1 MSSVVF
7 HKISFLN
14 PLFKVESRNVT
25 NNSLTCKDDIQGQ
38 IFKVKDVKKMFI
50 NVLCFI
56 KFHVEVHSFKVE
68 TPNVTNN
75 SLICN
80 GNIQGNYNIKIFY
93 LKNVLLR

>member
-38 IFKVKDVKKMFI
+38 IFKVKDVKKC
-50 NVLCFI
+50 L
-56 KFHVEVHSFKVE
+56 
-68 TPNVTNN
+68 
-75 SLICN
+75 
-80 GNIQGNYNIKIFY
+80 
-93 LKNVLLR
+93 